1 MQHVWKDGILVHRVS
16 CEDLVLPLLG
26 QVHGIGRAE
35 GTLAEEPAHLELVP
49 LDCRAGRLFRTEGS

>member
-26 QVHGIGRAE
+26 QVHGVGRAE
-35 GTLAEEPAHLELVP
+35 GALAEELTNLELVP
-49 LDCRAGRLFRTEGS
+49 LDRRAGRLPRIEGG